1 MFANSYFQ
9 TYSEFMKNKKFE
21 TESKVVFA
29 AMSKRNFY
37 LREHIIKFILNE
49 GHTPTCAFM
58 MYSYYLLDTA
68 ERCNLI
74 RANNDLIKR
83 SDELCVFECIS
94 DGVQKEIDLAINLDM
109 PIKYFKLENTGVKL
123 VFHEVEKINAVIE
136 V

>member
-49 GHTPTCAFM
+49 ATSFGFLNVYQMA
-58 MYSYYLLDTA
+58 Y
-68 ERCNLI
+68 
-74 RANNDLIKR
+74 K
-83 SDELCVFECIS
+83 
-94 DGVQKEIDLAINLDM
+94 K
-109 PIKYFKLENTGVKL
+109 K
-123 VFHEVEKINAVIE
+123 
-136 V
+136 

>member
-1 MFANSYFQ
+1 MI
-9 TYSEFMKNKKFE
+9 NKKFQ
-21 TESKVVFA
+21 TENTVVFA

-49 GHTPTCAFM
+49 GHTPTSAFM

-74 RANNDLIKR
+74 KANNDLIRR
-83 SDELCVFECIS
+83 SDELWVFENIS
-94 DGVQKEIDLAINLDM
+94 DGVQKEIDLALELEM

-123 VFHEVEKINAVIE
+123 VFHEIQKIEAIIE
-136 V
+136 IPS